1 MNSAVIKIIFEV
13 FGGLGLFLYGMKVM
27 SDGLEQS
34 AGNKMESIIEA
45 LTKNRFLAVF
55 VGAIVTVLVQ
65 SSSATTVMVV
75 GFVNAGIMTLTQSI
89 GIIMGANIGTTF
101 TAQLVS
107 LDITAIAPLAIGIG
121 VMIKLFVKDEKINQY
136 SDVLIGFG
144 ILFFGM
150 DVMKNAMKPLRTY
163 QGFIDLLAS
172 FGGGSFFD
180 IILAVFTGFAIT
192 TILQSS
198 SASTGILV
206 ALASQGIL
214 PIEAAFPIVLGTNIG
229 TCVTAMISSVGA
241 SKNAKRAALIHLIFN
256 ITGSVVFLI
265 FFRTLTVDF
274 VKTFSFRADRQLAN
288 AHTLFN
294 IANTVMLLPFAGVII
309 RIVKRI
315 IPEDEE
321 ELSRYHE
328 LKYVDNRLLE
338 TPSIAIVQVMKEVL
352 HIGNMVDFSFNN
364 SRDSVIKHDKKLA
377 KEVFKKEREINKTSH
392 AIVKYMFEFTT
403 KDISPEQR
411 KIIEGLFGTVSDL
424 ERIGDHCD
432 NIAEIS
438 VYKIDNNI
446 SFSGSANEEITY
458 MYERVGK
465 SYLQALEAIK
475 TGDVDLARSIIEREG
490 EIDELEKRLRK
501 KHIERL
507 NDGKCGPS
515 AGIVFLDIISNLE
528 RIADHASNIAFTV
541 IDKVG

>member
-1 MNSAVIKIIFEV
+1 
-13 FGGLGLFLYGMKVM
+13 
-27 SDGLEQS
+27 
-34 AGNKMESIIEA
+34 
-45 LTKNRFLAVF
+45 
-55 VGAIVTVLVQ
+55 
-65 SSSATTVMVV
+65 
-75 GFVNAGIMTLTQSI
+75 
-89 GIIMGANIGTTF
+89 
-101 TAQLVS
+101 
-107 LDITAIAPLAIGIG
+107 
-121 VMIKLFVKDEKINQY
+121 
-136 SDVLIGFG
+136 
-144 ILFFGM
+144 M
-150 DVMKNAMKPLRTY
+150 DVMKGAMKPLRTY

-172 FGGGSFFD
+172 FGRGGFFD

-192 TILQSS
+192 TVLQSS

-229 TCVTAMISSVGA
+229 TCVTAMISSIGA

-256 ITGSVVFLI
+256 ITGAVVFLI
-265 FFRTLTVDF
+265 FFRTLTVNF

-294 IANTVMLLPFAGVII
+294 IANTVMLLPFAGLII
-309 RIVKRI
+309 KMVKRI

-321 ELSRYHE
+321 ELSKYHE
-328 LKYVDNRLLE
+328 LKYVDDRLLE

-352 HIGNMVDFSFNN
+352 HIGNMVDYSFNN

-377 KEVFKKEREINKTSH
+377 KEVFKKEKEINKTSH

-411 KIIEGLFGTVSDL
+411 KIVEGLFGTVSDL

-465 SYLQALEAIK
+465 SYLQALQAIK
-475 TGDVDLARSIIEREG
+475 SGDVELARSIIEREG
-490 EIDELEKRLRK
+490 EIDELEKSLRK

-507 NDGKCGPS
+507 NEGKCGPS

-541 IDKVG
+541 IDKVE

>member
-13 FGGLGLFLYGMKVM
+13 FGGLGLFLYGMKIM

-45 LTKNRFLAVF
+45 LTKNRLLAVI
-55 VGAIVTVLVQ
+55 VGAFVTILIQ

-107 LDITAIAPLAIGIG
+107 LNLTAVAPVAIGTG
-121 VMIKLFVKDEKINQY
+121 VMIKLFVKDEKIAQY

-150 DVMKNAMKPLRTY
+150 DVMKGAMKPLRTY

-172 FGGGSFFD
+172 FGSGGFFD
-180 IILAVFTGFAIT
+180 VILAVFTGFAIT
-192 TILQSS
+192 AIIQSS

-206 ALASQGIL
+206 ALASQGML

-229 TCVTAMISSVGA
+229 TCVTAMLSSIGA

-256 ITGSVVFLI
+256 ITGSIVFLI
-265 FFRTLTVDF
+265 FFRTLTVNF
-274 VKTFSFRADRQLAN
+274 VKTFSFTPARQLAN

-294 IANTVMLLPFAGVII
+294 IINTIMLLPFAAIII

-315 IPEDEE
+315 IPEEE
-321 ELSRYHE
+321 DELSRYHE
-328 LKYVDNRLLE
+328 LKYVDDRLLE
-338 TPSIAIVQVMKEVL
+338 TPSIAIVQVIKEVL
-352 HIGNMVDFSFNN
+352 HIGNMVDYSFNESKN
-364 SRDSVIKHDKKLA
+364 SVLKHDRNLA
-377 KEVFKKEREINKTSH
+377 KEVFKKEKEINKTSH
-392 AIVKYMFEFTT
+392 AIVRYMFEFST

-446 SFSGSANEEITY
+446 SFSGSANEEISF

-475 TGDVDLARSIIEREG
+475 TGDIELARAIIEREG
-490 EIDELEKRLRK
+490 EIDELEKHLRK
-501 KHIERL
+501 KHIQRL

-541 IDKVG
+541 IDKVE